1 MINERCLWNK
11 NVEII
16 VCKSYIFRQEF
27 VTLGVKSCGVREVGE
42 PRLSCSHALGKVYGF
57 GDRLMRVVRLH
68 AKSVDDECV
77 NALEQ
82 CFIRFGDRLHIGD
95 ICQTVVEDKPKDG
108 QVAVHHA
115 DGKDID
121 AS

>member
-1 MINERCLWNK
+1 MINERSLWNE

-16 VCKSYIFRQEF
+16 VCKSYIFGQEF
-27 VTLGVKSCGVREVGE
+27 VTLGVKSCGVREVSE

-77 NALEQ
+77 DAL
-82 CFIRFGDRLHIGD
+82 
-95 ICQTVVEDKPKDG
+95 K
-108 QVAVHHA
+108 
-115 DGKDID
+115 
-121 AS
+121 